1 MSTKSVVVMSDPILP
16 ISSGAIML
24 TLIIVSTML
33 LFTIAAVIILY
44 SYFQKLFANHDA
56 QLRMIQDDLAA
67 ICNGAVGVGG
77 HLARLEE
84 QTRSLLQRQEQLE
97 MQEAPEQ
104 SYRQAIRMV
113 RSGADIN
120 QLISDC
126 GLAQGEAEL
135 AMLAGNLDRK
145 VS

>member
-1 MSTKSVVVMSDPILP
+1 MSTQSVVVMSDPISP
-16 ISSGAIML
+16 VSSSAIML
-24 TLIIVSTML
+24 ALIVVSTLL
-33 LFTIAAVIILY
+33 LFTVVAVIILY
-44 SYFQKLFANHDA
+44 SYFQKLFANHDT
-56 QLRMIQDDLAA
+56 QLRMLQDDLAA

-77 HLARLEE
+77 HLALLEDR
-84 QTRSLLQRQEQLE
+84 TRGLLARQEQLE

-104 SYRQAIRMV
+104 SYKQAIRLA
-113 RSGADIN
+113 RSGADID

-135 AMLAGNLDRK
+135 AILAGSLDRK

>member
-1 MSTKSVVVMSDPILP
+1 
-16 ISSGAIML
+16 
-24 TLIIVSTML
+24 
-33 LFTIAAVIILY
+33 
-44 SYFQKLFANHDA
+44 
-56 QLRMIQDDLAA
+56 MIQDDLAA

-84 QTRSLLQRQEQLE
+84 QTRGLLRRQEQLE

-104 SYRQAIRMV
+104 SYKQAIRLA
-113 RSGADIN
+113 RSGANID

-135 AMLAGNLDRK
+135 AILAGSLDRK
-145 VS
+145 IS

>member
-1 MSTKSVVVMSDPILP
+1 MSDPGSP
-16 ISSGAIML
+16 VSSGVIML
-24 TLIIVSTML
+24 ALIVVSTLL

-44 SYFQKLFANHDA
+44 AYFQKLFANHDA
-56 QLRMIQDDLAA
+56 QLRMFQDDLAA

-77 HLARLEE
+77 HLARLEDR
-84 QTRSLLQRQEQLE
+84 TRGLLERQEQLE

-104 SYRQAIRMV
+104 SYKQAIRLAK
-113 RSGADIN
+113 SGADID

-135 AMLAGNLDRK
+135 AILAGSLDRK
-145 VS
+145 IS